1 MNKLYSGSVIL
12 FGLAVPVILALIALL
27 VISSAKSA
35 LMGDFKKNKLAYQQE
50 QAIQQ
55 QITALKS
62 QTEPQLLQFSQ
73 WQDLVSDDVYQ
84 KISSGIREQASKSPT
99 QTMMVT
105 SESRS
110 QAAKNLETTLKRNIV
125 GIDIALNG
133 TYQEI
138 QNASLA
144 LETSSPNLFL
154 HSFKLTPSRGKL
166 LNLNLTYLAWSK
178 D

>member
-12 FGLAVPVILALIALL
+12 FGLVAPLIVALIALL
-27 VISSAKSA
+27 VISSIKSS
-35 LMGDFKKNKLAYQQE
+35 LLGDFKKNKLAYQQE

-55 QITALKS
+55 QITALKN
-62 QTEPQLLQFSQ
+62 QTAPQLTQFNQ

-84 KISSGIREQASKSPT
+84 KISSGIREQASMSPT
-99 QTMMVT
+99 QTMMIT

-110 QAAKNLETTLKRNIV
+110 QAAKNIENILKRNIV

-133 TYQEI
+133 TYKEI
-138 QNASLA
+138 QSASLS
-144 LETSSPNLFL
+144 LETASPNLFL
-154 HSFKLTPSRGKL
+154 HSFKLTPGRGKL
-166 LNLNLTYLAWSK
+166 LDLNLTYLAWAK